1 MFDGVVDCVEVL
13 VKELVMVGVPVLEGV
28 IVFEAV
34 TDVVPVKLL
43 VIV

>member
-1 MFDGVVDCVEVL
+1 MDVPVN
-13 VKELVMVGVPVLEGV
+13 ELVTVGVPVLEGV

-34 TDVVPVKLL
+34 TDVVPVTLL